1 MKKFILSLGLIAM
14 AFGLTNCTQNDDFD
28 APMQPAQEYDLYVAT
43 PRTINSGVN
52 TFWADGDALTV
63 FHAVAESSDF
73 VKDAEFTLV
82 DAETGHFKGDL
93 KEGATLTEAAYDWYA
108 CYPYSA
114 AADFTKPGVGR
125 SFIIG
130 NTNNVGKQTQTGNN
144 SMSHLA
150 GNNLPLVGV
159 AKGVAANESPAL
171 SMQHAASMA
180 KFIVKNELEE
190 PITINS
196 IEFAAPN
203 HDITGYFFIDFTD
216 MENISYR
223 PDSGKTASSTKLI
236 VSNGSPIAVGATAE
250 FYLAVAPFTKE
261 AGSDATI
268 TITATNGEGV
278 VGECIK
284 DATAAT
290 MTFTAGKF
298 KDITLRYNT
307 TFESLPSVSTESE
320 PYIVGFEASESFTAS
335 TSYKV
340 ADVRYTGAEDK
351 QWGTV
356 YGTPSTTGKIS
367 GEQCMHIKTY
377 PIDGAWS
384 ESYTFTNFALST
396 VKQLQFAAASENYNN
411 LKVSYR
417 VVGGA
422 WTDLPTFE
430 LSNNAAT
437 YNHVF
442 DTAVQNVQFKFTI
455 VPTRSVSGTS
465 GKYVVIDNV
474 VFAGEELAEDFRP
487 VAASVKA
494 TTGAAA
500 DVETDN
506 GTTATLNGSYELY
519 DAVGDESVVCG
530 FDWKASTAG
539 SYTTVTAT
547 ADGKNFSYALTG
559 LTAGVEYTFRAWA
572 SLDSGTTKAYGE
584 EKTFKTTITAPS
596 TGGQWVRVTNAA
608 TILAGGT
615 FIIGYEATAGSGI
628 IVPMRNDGADAT
640 TRGDGYFYAG
650 TTSGSSTNGTINM
663 TTISDTKVYELT
675 ITANTVVANTINIQ
689 LANGNY
695 IGTGSTKSGVGRLYT
710 SAGQAT
716 AYSVTMGSN
725 DTVVVYCAYIKNAEN
740 NGKYLQYNVKSPRF
754 GHYANSQSNPVF
766 YKWVE

>member
-28 APMQPAQEYDLYVAT
+28 TPAQPAQEYDLYVAT

-82 DAETGHFKGDL
+82 DAETGHFKGNL
-93 KEGATLTEAAYDWYA
+93 KEGETLTEVAYDWYA

-114 AADFTKPGVGR
+114 AASFTKPGVGR

-130 NTNNVGKQTQTGNN
+130 NTNNAGKQTQTGNN

-159 AKGVAANESPAL
+159 AKGVAADESPAL

-196 IEFAAPN
+196 IELSVPN
-203 HDITGYFFIDFTD
+203 HYITGYFFIDFTD

-223 PDSGKTASSTKLI
+223 PDSGTASSTKLI

-284 DATAAT
+284 DATAAA

-320 PYIVGFEASESFTAS
+320 PYIVGFEASEDFVAS

-442 DTAVQNVQFKFTI
+442 DTAVKNVQFKFTI
-455 VPTRSVSGTS
+455 VPTKATSGTA

-487 VAASVKA
+487 IAATVNA
-494 TTGAAA
+494 TTGSASDVDTAA
-500 DVETDN
+500 

-530 FDWKASTAG
+530 FDWKASTG
-539 SYTTVTAT
+539 NYTTVTAT
-547 ADGKNFSYALTG
+547 ADGKTFSYALTG
-559 LTAGVEYTFRAWA
+559 LTTGTEYTFRAWA
-572 SLDSGTTKAYGE
+572 SLDNGTTKSYGE
-584 EKTFKTTITAPS
+584 EKTFTPSVVAADVKTVTLTSDDINIGQKWAYNASHTYTYTAS
-596 TGGQWVRVTNAA
+596 DGSQWVATGSTRSTSQTSVQIKKKDVYGALASPIVDGNITKIVARIKGGSNAQLN
-608 TILAGGT
+608 I
-615 FIIGYEATAGSGI
+615 F
-628 IVPMRNDGADAT
+628 
-640 TRGDGYFYAG
+640 
-650 TTSGSSTNGTINM
+650 
-663 TTISDTKVYELT
+663 
-675 ITANTVVANTINIQ
+675 ANTIDGEAIVSGFNLTESEVDYTFNVETSGVNQIFIR
-689 LANGNY
+689 AGA
-695 IGTGSTKSGVGRLYT
+695 TKST
-710 SAGQAT
+710 AAGAIYI
-716 AYSVTMGSN
+716 YSVT
-725 DTVVVYCAYIKNAEN
+725 VYY
-740 NGKYLQYNVKSPRF
+740 Q
-754 GHYANSQSNPVF
+754 
-766 YKWVE
+766 